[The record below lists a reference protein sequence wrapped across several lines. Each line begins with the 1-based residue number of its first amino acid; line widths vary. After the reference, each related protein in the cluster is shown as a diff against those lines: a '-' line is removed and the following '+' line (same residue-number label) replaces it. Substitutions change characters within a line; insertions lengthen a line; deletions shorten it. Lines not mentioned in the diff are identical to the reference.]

1 MRGPTSDYY
10 WNTNQKQAHASEYD
24 KIIHVQLHELKDVT
38 ECYIYQVNTWDLR
51 ISQSVSAKP
60 QLFPAKII

>member
-24 KIIHVQLHELKDVT
+24 KIIHVQLHELEDVT
-38 ECYIYQVNTWDLR
+38 ECYI
-51 ISQSVSAKP
+51 K
-60 QLFPAKII
+60 